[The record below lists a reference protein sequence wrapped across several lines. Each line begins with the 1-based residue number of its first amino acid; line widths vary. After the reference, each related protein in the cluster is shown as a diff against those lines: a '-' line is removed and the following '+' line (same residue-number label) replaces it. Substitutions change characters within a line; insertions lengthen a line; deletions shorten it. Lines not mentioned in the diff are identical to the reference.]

1 VRAGVVAAL
10 VAGVAGY
17 AVERV
22 RFGGSDQAA
31 LDRVQVEIRDRFE
44 RSAASLSAIATRVA
58 ANPEAGSSAP
68 RDPAGIRRLFDLVAT
83 ALPQDN
89 TRRTGVTVYDT
100 AAASLAWAGRVSD
113 LPKERVQGPA
123 AMLIAPS
130 ALGPRLIRVEPITAD
145 GVRVSTVVAEQ
156 SLGMT
161 EEAPGL
167 VDTFVMQTSTV
178 QVTLRLGAAAAPAAT
193 SPYRFVVPARD
204 SPFVLEAEVAP
215 ADLAASRARW
225 RSITWATML
234 CIVGAAVLLSMG
246 PLVDMRRRTRETS
259 HFLVLTAALIVIV
272 VCVRVIVYF
281 ALAPIAP
288 TPEPTPLDLFLTTVT
303 MASVVWLVLDLIE
316 RRRAARPRPRLL
328 MPTSGAMATIA
339 AGYAAAGFG
348 ACWLLWAYE
357 GFLKRV
363 VADTTLDLLHFSL
376 HPLSA
381 SRIAIEFALVL
392 LHSAI
397 VWGAVAIL
405 RLPPMLWRTPRSG
418 RWRLIATA
426 GWLAGTAAG
435 VGIVRAAGP
444 PVPIG
449 PLAIALAAVGLS
461 AVALARVG
469 GRLRRMSQSGR
480 LAVFFIALLTPA
492 VAMYP
497 SLLAHATEAKE
508 RLVATEFG
516 SQAATLREDLQRRL
530 QQAVEQIDAI
540 PSLADFV
547 NGSSADTP

>member
-1 VRAGVVAAL
+1 
-10 VAGVAGY
+10 
-17 AVERV
+17 
-22 RFGGSDQAA
+22 
-31 LDRVQVEIRDRFE
+31 
-44 RSAASLSAIATRVA
+44 
-58 ANPEAGSSAP
+58 
-68 RDPAGIRRLFDLVAT
+68 
-83 ALPQDN
+83 DN

-161 EEAPGL
+161 EEAPG
-167 VDTFVMQTSTV
+167 
-178 QVTLRLGAAAAPAAT
+178 
-193 SPYRFVVPARD
+193 
-204 SPFVLEAEVAP
+204 
-215 ADLAASRARW
+215 
-225 RSITWATML
+225 
-234 CIVGAAVLLSMG
+234 
-246 PLVDMRRRTRETS
+246 LVDMRRRTRETS

-418 RWRLIATA
+418 RWR
-426 GWLAGTAAG
+426 
-435 VGIVRAAGP
+435 
-444 PVPIG
+444 
-449 PLAIALAAVGLS
+449 
-461 AVALARVG
+461 
-469 GRLRRMSQSGR
+469 
-480 LAVFFIALLTPA
+480 
-492 VAMYP
+492 
-497 SLLAHATEAKE
+497 
-508 RLVATEFG
+508 
-516 SQAATLREDLQRRL
+516 
-530 QQAVEQIDAI
+530 
-540 PSLADFV
+540 
-547 NGSSADTP
+547 